1 MLNPNRVGMPYSRF
15 WVKCMIARPDP
26 LVAGQNVTF
35 NGSVDANLGKTPKGY
50 VPGGMHGS
58 HDLGMAFDMDVS
70 RYIAD
75 ANQGDATDGNRTIAA
90 TTGGWS
96 VGNATTWSGYLPH
109 NSGNGQ
115 RQALRDFLSLYA
127 LTQSDG
133 WADLNENFTNGVAA
147 RNALFGE
154 GNQTNG
160 LISSVLIGGKGTQ
173 NPYPNMRKVLTG
185 LEIDNDKSKDHQN
198 HFHIYLRP
206 PQPVPMV
213 VTHNLMVDAV
223 GAVAN
228 QADERNDLY
237 NVAQEML
244 IQVAAEMNTNEG
256 DIDMFVLDMANI
268 PPQGAPVMMVQASQ
282 AKHAAT
288 QKERTLGVCQLIGNP
303 DPEDTA
309 VNVIDPTAS
318 IRGYFYAFEHQ
329 RLFGEG
335 QVTILKNPTHGIL
348 DDLVGGGYRYV
359 PTGNYL
365 GKDSATILVEMAGYS
380 IKLVYAFHVLEGPL
394 VGDTSDLYRALCPK
408 KVRKIST
415 LTLAHQLII

>member
-1 MLNPNRVGMPYSRF
+1 MLNPNRVGMPFSRF

-160 LISSVLIGGKGTQ
+160 LISSVLIGDLQ
-173 NPYPNMRKVLTG
+173 
-185 LEIDNDKSKDHQN
+185 KD
-198 HFHIYLRP
+198 FDI
-206 PQPVPMV
+206 QPGD
-213 VTHNLMVDAV
+213 VD
-223 GAVAN
+223 
-228 QADERNDLY
+228 
-237 NVAQEML
+237 ML
-244 IQVAAEMNTNEG
+244 
-256 DIDMFVLDMANI
+256 VLDQVIQDEYQLPQTVMVASTQTGGAKKI
-268 PPQGAPVMMVQASQ
+268 P
-282 AKHAAT
+282 K
-288 QKERTLGVCQLIGNP
+288 IGRC
-303 DPEDTA
+303 D
-309 VNVIDPTAS
+309 IS
-318 IRGYFYAFEHQ
+318 YIR
-329 RLFGEG
+329 
-335 QVTILKNPTHGIL
+335 
-348 DDLVGGGYRYV
+348 
-359 PTGNYL
+359 
-365 GKDSATILVEMAGYS
+365 
-380 IKLVYAFHVLEGPL
+380 
-394 VGDTSDLYRALCPK
+394 
-408 KVRKIST
+408 
-415 LTLAHQLII
+415 